1 MISLH
6 SLLYYFT
13 SISLAFSLSSC
24 FYDFLLT
31 FSFMLHLLTLK
42 EGEGW
47 KERMMHPRLCDSG
60 MHPYFCL
67 FDELFIGLLE
77 E

>member
-1 MISLH
+1 
-6 SLLYYFT
+6 
-13 SISLAFSLSSC
+13 
-24 FYDFLLT
+24 
-31 FSFMLHLLTLK
+31 MLHLLTLK